1 MTPFEQLDFLNAAR
15 PIEQDAGALRHLLAQ
30 HDWLTREQAAAA
42 LSWEV
47 RRVRAAAE
55 HLGADIVRGQQG
67 YKLTRNL
74 TRDDL
79 AAVQQA
85 ADAAISQAK
94 KQEAYGL
101 ALLHRIHAL
110 VG

>member
-1 MTPFEQLDFLNAAR
+1 MIEQLDFLNHER
-15 PIEQDAGALRHLLAQ
+15 PIEQDAGALRHLLAR
-30 HDWLTREQAAAA
+30 HDWLTRAELSAA
-42 LSWEV
+42 LTWED

-55 HLGADIVRGQQG
+55 HLGAEIVRGQKG
-67 YKLTRNL
+67 FKLTRNL

-79 AAVQQA
+79 PAARQA

-101 ALLHRIHAL
+101 ALLHKLHAL
-110 VG
+110 LG

>member
-1 MTPFEQLDFLNAAR
+1 MIEQLDFLNHER

-30 HDWLTREQAAAA
+30 HDWLTRDECAAA
-42 LSWEV
+42 LTWDV
-47 RRVRAAAE
+47 RRVRATAE
-55 HLGADIVRGQQG
+55 HLGADIIRGQQG

-74 TRDDL
+74 TRDDFT
-79 AAVQQA
+79 AVKQA

-101 ALLHRIHAL
+101 ALLHKLHAL
-110 VG
+110 LG